1 MSVFT
6 AYPNCKINLGL
17 LIKGK
22 RTDGYHLLETVMYP
36 VFDLKDKLEIRE
48 SKGDGAFTVSGIELK
63 GDTSDNLCLKAF
75 GILRGMFPDLPPVE
89 IHLEKNIPAGAGLGG
104 GSSDAAFTLLGLNS
118 LFGLGLSDAELAK
131 AGEKLGADVPFFI
144 YNTPLLAT
152 GIGTDF
158 EPLEINLSGYSIRIV
173 MPPIHSSTIAAYK
186 ALDYRMFNPERSLRK
201 LLAHPVSEWKQM
213 LENDLEVPVFKLYP
227 ELIQI
232 KQALYDEGAV
242 YAAMSGSGSAVF
254 GVFKE

>member
-22 RTDGYHLLETVMYP
+22 RADGYHLLETVMYP

-48 SKGDGAFTVSGIELK
+48 SKGDGSFSVSGIELS
-63 GDTSDNLCLKAF
+63 GDATDNLCLKAF
-75 GILRGMFPDLPPVE
+75 RILRERFPDLPPVD

-104 GSSDAAFTLLGLNS
+104 GSSDAAFTLQGINT
-118 LFGLGLSDAELAK
+118 LFQLGLSDAALAK

-158 EPLEINLSGYSIRIV
+158 EKVEINLTGYSVRILT
-173 MPPIHSSTIAAYK
+173 PPIHSSTVAAYK
-186 ALDYRMFNPERSLRK
+186 ALDYRMFNPERSLISVLGR
-201 LLAHPVSEWKQM
+201 PVTEWKEL
-213 LENDLEVPVFKLYP
+213 LENDLEVPVFGLYP
-227 ELIQI
+227 ELARI
-232 KQALYDEGAV
+232 KQQLYEEGAV

-254 GVFKE
+254 GIFKA